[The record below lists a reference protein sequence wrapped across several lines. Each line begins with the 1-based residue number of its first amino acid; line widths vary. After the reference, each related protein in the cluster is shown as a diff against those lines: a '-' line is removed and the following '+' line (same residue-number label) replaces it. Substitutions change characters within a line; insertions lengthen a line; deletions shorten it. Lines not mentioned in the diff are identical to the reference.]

1 MLNVSDIYE
10 RLKAATPGPWTYE
23 SKGHDFTISAENGDP
38 MLKYVSW
45 DDFITV
51 YGSVDNPSTGRAVA
65 AANARFIAHARDDVA
80 DLLIEVRRLSDENR
94 HLYAEVM
101 QLQSRGTSITHAIE
115 RERAAVVAYLR
126 ACDGESYDFA
136 DDIESGVHI
145 SQEKP

>member
-23 SKGHDFTISAENGDP
+23 SKGYDCTISAENGDP

-80 DLLIEVRRLSDENR
+80 DLIIEVRRLANENR
-94 HLYAEVM
+94 HLRAEVID
-101 QLQSRGTSITHAIE
+101 LQSRSTSITNAIE

-126 ACDGESYDFA
+126 ACDGESDDFA